1 MPTTLISDMIPDIQ
15 TSTIGNGDISL
26 DNNHSFFDNA
36 YEQASA
42 RTSTD
47 TAFDFGGDGTQ
58 DDPLPSTDKVG
69 SYQSR
74 DDSSLSS
81 FDFNEFNDISK
92 FKTRMSQQEADDARG
107 NGSLGVTEDT
117 GLSSVS
123 PGQPLDE
130 KENFYEFP
138 LPKLETGQRVDSND
152 TGSQKLGS
160 AIEVASPAIASF
172 ESSTYGGR
180 DAQDDVFYTPKTS
193 IREPSEA
200 TPERKASIGL
210 KPVLNTFTPPCD
222 SHRTTQGPAKKRK
235 IDPRPKSSIP
245 SALCPEEYARQ
256 GKLAAY
262 SSRLSPY
269 VLHPAEYSLLR
280 GHITQAQVTTYLNIR
295 NGILRLWT
303 RNPMVSVTRQEAAG
317 CARESRYFLLA
328 DIAYEWLLRQG
339 YINFGCVEVPITA
352 GPISR
357 AKAKGRR
364 RTVVIIGAGMAGL
377 GCARQLEGLFA
388 QLGDRWTQDGERRPR
403 VVILEGRSRVGGRVY
418 SHPLRTQVPGS
429 LPNGLRNTAE
439 MGAMIITGFEHGNPL
454 NAIIRGQLALHYHRM
469 KDDSRLYD
477 VDGSKVK
484 RRRDALVEKL
494 YNDILERVS
503 VYRTNAPPP
512 QTAEGDKRP
521 IDWGRDPTSDSGK
534 PMSSV
539 EDTGGF
545 IAVLDPLKVPAKSN
559 TVKHI
564 PAGLDKLTGKAHLVT
579 GSTSN
584 APAAQVAEAMG
595 WKLKQNITK
604 AHSVA
609 LDSFVQACDHPTLG
623 GTMDEAIRQYQ
634 EVLNVTSQD
643 LRLLNWHHANFEYAN
658 AALVGEL
665 SLGSWDQ
672 DIGNEFEGEH
682 CEIIGGYTQ
691 VPRGLWQCPTA
702 LDVRFG
708 LTVQS
713 VHYDPGSIGP
723 GGPATVVCD
732 DGEQFEAD
740 RVVITTPLGV
750 LKEGSIR
757 FEPPLPDWKSGA
769 IERLGFGLLNKI
781 VLVYEK
787 RFWEEHRDMFGL
799 LNEPELLDSL
809 NQKDYASKRGR
820 YYLFWNCMKIS
831 GRPMLIALMAGNAA
845 YQTEDSDTNS
855 LIKEVT
861 NRLARTFAP
870 MKVPAPAEVI
880 VTRWKRDPFAR
891 GTYSY
896 MGPKAR
902 PGDYDTMALPLGNL
916 HFAGEATCGTHPA
929 TVHGAYLS
937 GLRAA
942 SEIVE
947 QMIGPIHVPTPLV
960 PVTTRAE
967 TVPNTPTSSVG
978 NKNRSESTAR
988 LSSRDNR
995 QTQNEDYEASII
1007 GAILSEIGERPIKP
1021 GRSGINPF
1029 LLYQKDHWFIC
1040 KAQCDAARKEQ
1051 SGNGGLKPS
1060 KEQVRVALGQM
1071 WHNADSETKRPYL
1084 EQSTRARELA
1094 DVLRAEYEK
1103 NVAVWDREAARI
1115 RREHKAQ
1122 HPLQPG
1128 EGEVFAGKTAIE
1140 YGHGR
1145 RHRNISSYAEDSDD
1159 AD

>member
-1 MPTTLISDMIPDIQ
+1 MPTILISDMIPDIQ

-36 YEQASA
+36 YGQASV

-58 DDPLPSTDKVG
+58 DDPLPSTDKVE

-92 FKTRMSQQEADDARG
+92 FKTRMSQQEADDAQA
-107 NGSLGVTEDT
+107 NGSLGVAEDT

-123 PGQPLDE
+123 PGQPLGE
-130 KENFYEFP
+130 KDSFYDFP

-152 TGSQKLGS
+152 TGSQKLCS
-160 AIEVASPAIASF
+160 AIKVASPAIASF

-180 DAQDDVFYTPKTS
+180 DAQDDVFYTPKSS

-210 KPVLNTFTPPCD
+210 KPVLTSFTPPSD

-235 IDPRPKSSIP
+235 TETRPKSSIP
-245 SALCPEEYARQ
+245 SALRPEEYARQ

-280 GHITQAQVTTYLNIR
+280 GHITQAQVTAYLNIR

-303 RNPMVSVTRQEAAG
+303 RNPM
-317 CARESRYFLLA
+317 
-328 DIAYEWLLRQG
+328 WLLRQG
-339 YINFGCVEVPITA
+339 YINFGCVEVPVTA
-352 GPISR
+352 GPIPR
-357 AKAKGRR
+357 AKAKGKR
-364 RTVVIIGAGMAGL
+364 RTIVIIGAGMAGL

-388 QLGDRWTQDGERRPR
+388 QLGDLWTQDGERRPR
-403 VVILEGRSRVGGRVY
+403 VVVLEGRGRVGGRVY

-512 QTAEGDKRP
+512 QTAEGDKRL

-534 PMSSV
+534 ATSSM
-539 EDTGGF
+539 EYTGGF
-545 IAVLDPLKVPAKSN
+545 IGVPDPLRVPAKSN

-564 PAGLDKLTGKAHLVT
+564 PVGLDKLTGKAHLVT
-579 GSTSN
+579 GSTFN

-604 AHSVA
+604 AHSIA

-634 EVLNVTSQD
+634 ELLNITSQD

-682 CEIIGGYTQ
+682 CEIVGGYTQ
-691 VPRGLWQCPTA
+691 
-702 LDVRFG
+702 
-708 LTVQS
+708 
-713 VHYDPGSIGP
+713 
-723 GGPATVVCD
+723 
-732 DGEQFEAD
+732 
-740 RVVITTPLGV
+740 
-750 LKEGSIR
+750 
-757 FEPPLPDWKSGA
+757 
-769 IERLGFGLLNKI
+769 I
-781 VLVYEK
+781 VLLYEK
-787 RFWEEHRDMFGL
+787 PFWEEHRDMFGL

-809 NQKDYASKRGR
+809 DQKDYASKRGR

-960 PVTTRAE
+960 PVTPKAE
-967 TVPNTPTSSVG
+967 TVPNTPTSSIG
-978 NKNRSESTAR
+978 NKNR
-988 LSSRDNR
+988 
-995 QTQNEDYEASII
+995 
-1007 GAILSEIGERPIKP
+1007 
-1021 GRSGINPF
+1021 
-1029 LLYQKDHWFIC
+1029 
-1040 KAQCDAARKEQ
+1040 
-1051 SGNGGLKPS
+1051 
-1060 KEQVRVALGQM
+1060 
-1071 WHNADSETKRPYL
+1071 
-1084 EQSTRARELA
+1084 
-1094 DVLRAEYEK
+1094 
-1103 NVAVWDREAARI
+1103 
-1115 RREHKAQ
+1115 
-1122 HPLQPG
+1122 
-1128 EGEVFAGKTAIE
+1128 
-1140 YGHGR
+1140 
-1145 RHRNISSYAEDSDD
+1145 
-1159 AD
+1159 